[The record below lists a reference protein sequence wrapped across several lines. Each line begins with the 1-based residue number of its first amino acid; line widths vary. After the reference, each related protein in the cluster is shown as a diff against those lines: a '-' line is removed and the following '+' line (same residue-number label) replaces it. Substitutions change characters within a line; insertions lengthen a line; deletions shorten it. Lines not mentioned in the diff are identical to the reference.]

1 MARKKLNDLAK
12 IGLGLAAAYGAS
24 KVLGKKTPIDMG
36 DTFGSSTEQ
45 EIAANRPADTFGSS
59 TAQEIRASDYSSN
72 KDFARRAGDTFGSS
86 TAQDI
91 TKAGPMVE
99 RGSVEAFKAD
109 EAERKA
115 RIAGLRGDQM
125 SDRKMALSAF
135 DEKVRNYNR
144 SMMGAKTGKMIKA
157 SKGGSVVARGNKL
170 ARSKPTKLF

>member
-24 KVLGKKTPIDMG
+24 KVLGKNVSADMG
-36 DTFGSSTEQ
+36 DTFGSSTAQ

-59 TAQEIRASDYSSN
+59 TAQ
-72 KDFARRAGDTFGSS
+72 
-86 TAQDI
+86 DI
-91 TKAGPMVE
+91 TKAGPMAE

-144 SMMGAKTGKMIKA
+144 SMTGAKTGKMIKA

>member
-24 KVLGKKTPIDMG
+24 KVLGKNVSADMG
-36 DTFGSSTEQ
+36 DTFGSSTAQ

-59 TAQEIRASDYSSN
+59 TAQEIQKSNYLSN
-72 KDFARRAGDTFGSS
+72 KDFARASGDTFGSS

-91 TKAGPMVE
+91 AKVGPIAE

-109 EAERKA
+109 EAARRARIEALKSEPNDRKA
-115 RIAGLRGDQM
+115 
-125 SDRKMALSAF
+125 ALAAF
-135 DEKVRNYNR
+135 DEKARAYNR
-144 SMMGAKTGKMIKA
+144 SMMGAKKGKMMKA

-170 ARSKPTKLF
+170 ARSKPTKLY

>member
-1 MARKKLNDLAK
+1 MARKKLQDLAK

-24 KVLGKKTPIDMG
+24 KVLGKKTPVDMG
-36 DTFGSSTEQ
+36 DTFGSSTAQ

-59 TAQEIRASDYSSN
+59 TAQEIQKSEFSSN
-72 KDFARRAGDTFGSS
+72 RDFARGAGDTFGSS

-91 TKAGPMVE
+91 AKAGPIAE
-99 RGSVEAFKAD
+99 RGSVEAFRAD
-109 EAERKA
+109 EDARKA
-115 RIAGLRGDQM
+115 RIAALRGDNL

-144 SMMGAKTGKMIKA
+144 SMVGAKKGKMIKA
-157 SKGGSVVARGNKL
+157 SKGGSVVARGNKI